1 MAIVDDFVTDR
12 TAAVCIGS
20 CFSEVWD
27 VETGVGQGAVL
38 SGFLFNLLINGLAA
52 AVKRACRGVA
62 CGPGPDAPRVQI
74 LLYAD
79 DIVILCD
86 NPADLQRALD
96 AAHAWADAWRFH
108 VSVGPTKSAVMLFGC
123 RSRRDDAQQFHV
135 GEQILPWV
143 STYTYLGV
151 TLHQRLSWAHH
162 VDALL
167 RRGERKMAACVSWTS
182 AANLPLCFVERIFQN
197 YVCPSAC
204 FGLEFVPAGPQLRR
218 FQTRFLQW
226 GRRLL
231 AWPRG
236 SPGVVVQGQ
245 LGWHDVVTVHL
256 TQAAGLCA
264 RLLSLPPHCCAVR
277 IAQYACT
284 KSQSWIQSVLHNHGV
299 PHPHAHHPPF
309 VAGCVM

>member
-1 MAIVDDFVTDR
+1 M
-12 TAAVCIGS
+12 
-20 CFSEVWD
+20 
-27 VETGVGQGAVL
+27 
-38 SGFLFNLLINGLAA
+38 
-52 AVKRACRGVA
+52 
-62 CGPGPDAPRVQI
+62 
-74 LLYAD
+74 
-79 DIVILCD
+79 
-86 NPADLQRALD
+86 
-96 AAHAWADAWRFH
+96 
-108 VSVGPTKSAVMLFGC
+108 
-123 RSRRDDAQQFHV
+123 
-135 GEQILPWV
+135 PWV
-143 STYTYLGV
+143 STYTYVGV

-167 RRGERKMAACVSWTS
+167 RRGERKMAACVSWTN
-182 AANLPLCFVERIFQN
+182 AANLPLCFVERIFKN

-231 AWPRG
+231 TWPRG

-284 KSQSWIQSVLHNHGV
+284 QSQSWIQSVLDELRNHGV
-299 PHPHAHHPPF
+299 PHPHD
-309 VAGCVM
+309 AGIHMGCPSPSLRRWLRDVKFALGSHADARYATTLSACNSLRTYACWQPCP